1 VGAGRTTTGRT
12 GVRAIR
18 LESLAWLR
26 FQHGSLCHRR
36 VATVAESQEDSMM
49 RTKPPNEESKLRPT
63 ERSGLRQR
71 SASSLCRPWR
81 RRQVLAGAIE
91 RAFATVPWS

>member
-1 VGAGRTTTGRT
+1 MGAGRTTTGRT

-49 RTKPPNEESKLRPT
+49 RTKKRLEERKRILRGRPLPGSLMKVVA
-63 ERSGLRQR
+63 ERWNDEL
-71 SASSLCRPWR
+71 SAEVFRD
-81 RRQVLAGAIE
+81 E
-91 RAFATVPWS
+91 RD